1 MKQGSKWDGQ
11 SFGNTVI
18 FLHKH
23 VSIALRLR
31 FFGTV
36 LTPTVLFGLHV
47 LPLTL
52 SQIHALDALQRRMRR
67 SVVGWVRV
75 ANEDWHSTMSRK
87 HRLTAALHIH
97 WSGQLARRQYNFT
110 FQLLRIPNWAA
121 AVVKWCPESNWQE
134 HFALQLHRRP
144 GRPTPE
150 FAAYD
155 FPAVNTWTDLVQAAV
170 GTTALGP
177 APCISAG
184 SGFAPLPLDR
194 VLEPGVSAATSRLP
208 MRP

>member
-1 MKQGSKWDGQ
+1 
-11 SFGNTVI
+11 
-18 FLHKH
+18 
-23 VSIALRLR
+23 
-31 FFGTV
+31 
-36 LTPTVLFGLHV
+36 
-47 LPLTL
+47 
-52 SQIHALDALQRRMRR
+52 MRR

-194 VLEPGVSAATSRLP
+194 VLEPGVSAATRDGVALAVAQCRKLARDRELTREGPHRLCVLAAEIVGC
-208 MRP
+208 